1 MNEINSNEI
10 LIVKH
15 PEKKINDDVDL
26 NIQKEFEVHLIK
38 NEISQISPTTKKLPS
53 IFKLL
58 YHLSGKKEMTLMILG
73 VIGSIVSAISGPI
86 MSFNFGGAINN
97 FSDIQNVDINN
108 ILYKDRIENFLQ
120 NIEKIIQ
127 RYIILGGILFVSNF
141 LQAFC
146 WQYSAFLQIYK
157 LKENYFSLIMSQEQA
172 YFDNSNSFEIVTKV
186 QTQLEQIELGL
197 GDKFGY
203 IIQMCFTVI
212 TGITISFIISLR
224 LSLIVLTVSP
234 LTLFLIFFFT
244 YNIKKASQIS
254 KRAYQRAGGI
264 AEEILYNIQTV
275 CSFGNFEY
283 EKERFNKNID
293 IVFKC
298 DKDKAFKFGISQSI
312 IGLSTYIAFTVA
324 IFYGKKLILEK
335 EINDNNGNEFKV
347 GDILVVVLSMNT
359 AVWSI
364 SCIAPNLKII
374 IDAAN
379 SSKDYFELL
388 NRQPKIYFSL
398 FPIKK
403 PKDEIF
409 GEIEFRNITFS
420 YDGNKNVLDNF
431 NLKVEPGKKIAL
443 VGESG
448 CGKSTVVNLLERIYE
463 IDFCN
468 DEKMNER
475 NNSGIFLDDV
485 NIKDYDLEYYRTL
498 IGYVQQEPVLF
509 NKSIKDNIIFGR
521 EEQIKNMN
529 LDINKLIKEAC
540 ILANVEEFI
549 TKVNGGLNY
558 KVGIGGSKLSGG
570 QKQRIAIARA
580 ILLKP
585 KIIILD
591 EATSALDYKNE
602 LEVQKALDNLKS
614 ENITTFVISHR
625 LNTIINSDMIYFMK
639 EGKIVEEGTHKDLFF
654 QNGLYKNLI
663 KNQVDE
669 FGELLIK
676 RNIQIKTPQKFK
688 KELIRKRS
696 LILLNDDEN
705 QNGNLM
711 PLSIKTLFLIV
722 KKKNYLIIVGLFSSV
737 LAGVSITLCGYFFG
751 FIINSLSEQKVEK
764 LISETNFWGT
774 VYLIDSIFIAIFLFF
789 KLYSLDTI
797 SSFLTSNLR
806 KMIFKKYL
814 ELDMSFFDEIENS
827 PGALLTKLSIDTI
840 QLNSVFQ
847 MIIGDIFHC
856 LGSLITGLTLAIFY
870 DWRLTLVSFCFIPFI
885 ICSNLLVAKTKRSGR
900 ESYKKNNIKAGSILS
915 ESVLNTKTI
924 FSFNFQKQSVKLYME
939 ILNSETKSFVRD
951 SLLFGLLMGFGIFC
965 SFMNHSALFYFSEK
979 FFLKNTLDYK
989 KMNVTIQI
997 LILMTS
1003 SIYNGIRGIFDIKT
1017 ARSSFRSI
1025 FSLLNTVNKINNT
1038 PESNKDK
1045 KLPDKLKGKIEFKDV
1060 YFKYPINLDEEEEN
1074 DKSDNSHKTNY
1085 ILDKVSFKIE
1095 PGQKVGLVGFSGSGK
1110 STVIKLLERFYE
1122 PIKGNIYI
1130 DDVDIKDYNLLELR
1144 KKIGLVGQEPIL
1156 FRTSIFNN
1164 IKYGKLNSKQDL
1176 VVEAAKNSSIDYLLN
1191 IHNNK
1196 ENLQDTKSKISG
1208 GEKQRVSIARAF
1220 LKDPKILLLDEPTS
1234 ALDKKNEI
1242 EVTQSLDKLMKGRTT
1257 FFVTHRLDSIIN
1269 ADVIL
1274 VFENGKLIQKGTH
1287 QELIK
1292 QEGEY
1297 KNLFVLN

>member
-1 MNEINSNEI
+1 M
-10 LIVKH
+10 
-15 PEKKINDDVDL
+15 
-26 NIQKEFEVHLIK
+26 
-38 NEISQISPTTKKLPS
+38 
-53 IFKLL
+53 
-58 YHLSGKKEMTLMILG
+58 
-73 VIGSIVSAISGPI
+73 
-86 MSFNFGGAINN
+86 
-97 FSDIQNVDINN
+97 
-108 ILYKDRIENFLQ
+108 
-120 NIEKIIQ
+120 
-127 RYIILGGILFVSNF
+127 
-141 LQAFC
+141 
-146 WQYSAFLQIYK
+146 
-157 LKENYFSLIMSQEQA
+157 
-172 YFDNSNSFEIVTKV
+172 
-186 QTQLEQIELGL
+186 
-197 GDKFGY
+197 
-203 IIQMCFTVI
+203 
-212 TGITISFIISLR
+212 
-224 LSLIVLTVSP
+224 
-234 LTLFLIFFFT
+234 
-244 YNIKKASQIS
+244 
-254 KRAYQRAGGI
+254 
-264 AEEILYNIQTV
+264 
-275 CSFGNFEY
+275 
-283 EKERFNKNID
+283 
-293 IVFKC
+293 
-298 DKDKAFKFGISQSI
+298 
-312 IGLSTYIAFTVA
+312 
-324 IFYGKKLILEK
+324 
-335 EINDNNGNEFKV
+335 
-347 GDILVVVLSMNT
+347 
-359 AVWSI
+359 
-364 SCIAPNLKII
+364 
-374 IDAAN
+374 
-379 SSKDYFELL
+379 
-388 NRQPKIYFSL
+388 
-398 FPIKK
+398 
-403 PKDEIF
+403 
-409 GEIEFRNITFS
+409 
-420 YDGNKNVLDNF
+420 
-431 NLKVEPGKKIAL
+431 
-443 VGESG
+443 
-448 CGKSTVVNLLERIYE
+448 
-463 IDFCN
+463 
-468 DEKMNER
+468 
-475 NNSGIFLDDV
+475 
-485 NIKDYDLEYYRTL
+485 
-498 IGYVQQEPVLF
+498 
-509 NKSIKDNIIFGR
+509 
-521 EEQIKNMN
+521 
-529 LDINKLIKEAC
+529 
-540 ILANVEEFI
+540 
-549 TKVNGGLNY
+549 
-558 KVGIGGSKLSGG
+558 
-570 QKQRIAIARA
+570 
-580 ILLKP
+580 
-585 KIIILD
+585 
-591 EATSALDYKNE
+591 
-602 LEVQKALDNLKS
+602 
-614 ENITTFVISHR
+614 
-625 LNTIINSDMIYFMK
+625 
-639 EGKIVEEGTHKDLFF
+639 
-654 QNGLYKNLI
+654 
-663 KNQVDE
+663 
-669 FGELLIK
+669 
-676 RNIQIKTPQKFK
+676 
-688 KELIRKRS
+688 
-696 LILLNDDEN
+696 
-705 QNGNLM
+705 
-711 PLSIKTLFLIV
+711 
-722 KKKNYLIIVGLFSSV
+722 
-737 LAGVSITLCGYFFG
+737 AGVSITLCGYFFG
-751 FIINSLSEQKVEK
+751 FIINSLSEKKVEK

-847 MIIGDIFHC
+847 MIIGDVFHC

>member
-1 MNEINSNEI
+1 
-10 LIVKH
+10 
-15 PEKKINDDVDL
+15 
-26 NIQKEFEVHLIK
+26 
-38 NEISQISPTTKKLPS
+38 
-53 IFKLL
+53 
-58 YHLSGKKEMTLMILG
+58 
-73 VIGSIVSAISGPI
+73 
-86 MSFNFGGAINN
+86 
-97 FSDIQNVDINN
+97 
-108 ILYKDRIENFLQ
+108 
-120 NIEKIIQ
+120 
-127 RYIILGGILFVSNF
+127 
-141 LQAFC
+141 
-146 WQYSAFLQIYK
+146 
-157 LKENYFSLIMSQEQA
+157 
-172 YFDNSNSFEIVTKV
+172 
-186 QTQLEQIELGL
+186 
-197 GDKFGY
+197 
-203 IIQMCFTVI
+203 
-212 TGITISFIISLR
+212 
-224 LSLIVLTVSP
+224 
-234 LTLFLIFFFT
+234 
-244 YNIKKASQIS
+244 
-254 KRAYQRAGGI
+254 
-264 AEEILYNIQTV
+264 
-275 CSFGNFEY
+275 
-283 EKERFNKNID
+283 
-293 IVFKC
+293 
-298 DKDKAFKFGISQSI
+298 
-312 IGLSTYIAFTVA
+312 
-324 IFYGKKLILEK
+324 
-335 EINDNNGNEFKV
+335 
-347 GDILVVVLSMNT
+347 
-359 AVWSI
+359 
-364 SCIAPNLKII
+364 
-374 IDAAN
+374 
-379 SSKDYFELL
+379 
-388 NRQPKIYFSL
+388 
-398 FPIKK
+398 
-403 PKDEIF
+403 
-409 GEIEFRNITFS
+409 
-420 YDGNKNVLDNF
+420 
-431 NLKVEPGKKIAL
+431 
-443 VGESG
+443 
-448 CGKSTVVNLLERIYE
+448 
-463 IDFCN
+463 
-468 DEKMNER
+468 
-475 NNSGIFLDDV
+475 
-485 NIKDYDLEYYRTL
+485 
-498 IGYVQQEPVLF
+498 
-509 NKSIKDNIIFGR
+509 
-521 EEQIKNMN
+521 
-529 LDINKLIKEAC
+529 
-540 ILANVEEFI
+540 
-549 TKVNGGLNY
+549 
-558 KVGIGGSKLSGG
+558 
-570 QKQRIAIARA
+570 
-580 ILLKP
+580 
-585 KIIILD
+585 
-591 EATSALDYKNE
+591 
-602 LEVQKALDNLKS
+602 
-614 ENITTFVISHR
+614 
-625 LNTIINSDMIYFMK
+625 
-639 EGKIVEEGTHKDLFF
+639 
-654 QNGLYKNLI
+654 
-663 KNQVDE
+663 
-669 FGELLIK
+669 
-676 RNIQIKTPQKFK
+676 
-688 KELIRKRS
+688 
-696 LILLNDDEN
+696 
-705 QNGNLM
+705 
-711 PLSIKTLFLIV
+711 
-722 KKKNYLIIVGLFSSV
+722 
-737 LAGVSITLCGYFFG
+737 
-751 FIINSLSEQKVEK
+751 
-764 LISETNFWGT
+764 
-774 VYLIDSIFIAIFLFF
+774 
-789 KLYSLDTI
+789 
-797 SSFLTSNLR
+797 
-806 KMIFKKYL
+806 MIFKKYL

-847 MIIGDIFHC
+847 MIIGDVFHC